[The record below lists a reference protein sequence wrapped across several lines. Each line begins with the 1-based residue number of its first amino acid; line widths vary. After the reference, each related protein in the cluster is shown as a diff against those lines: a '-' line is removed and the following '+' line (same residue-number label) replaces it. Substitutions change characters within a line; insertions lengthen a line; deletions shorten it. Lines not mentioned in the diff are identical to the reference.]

1 MPHLVTI
8 SETTEYPS
16 CSLFIYITSTPLV
29 SISAADLLSTST
41 LAASGNLKT
50 NELSVFSGNNE
61 NITLGQPPVVP
72 LNDDS
77 HIIII
82 FSIVLEPDHV
92 WVLCF

>member
-1 MPHLVTI
+1 M
-8 SETTEYPS
+8 SETIEHPS
-16 CSLFIYITSTPLV
+16 CSLFTYITSGPLV

-61 NITLGQPPVVP
+61 NITLRLPPVV
-72 LNDDS
+72 LVNDDS

-82 FSIVLEPDHV
+82 FSIVLESDHV
-92 WVLCF
+92 WVWCK